1 VWRAK
6 VLTERGGL
14 VKFLSSKEEERVL
27 KFSEKKEVLNFPET
41 NNMYQMDL
49 DSPSSPMDSRAQML
63 GEHARLL

>member
-1 VWRAK
+1 M
-6 VLTERGGL
+6 
-14 VKFLSSKEEERVL
+14 KFLSSKEEERVL